1 MHNKRIYVSICFYLV
16 FFKKNICQTFAAAC
30 LMARRSRRIFCCLCY
45 ACRMSGS
52 ILLPPGTQPDA
63 QRLLAA
69 RALRA
74 FIDGYVALLLP
85 YYLTLLGYSALQ
97 IGVIITATLLGS
109 GVTTLSVGFIA
120 HRFRS
125 RALLSAAS
133 LLILATGLSMV
144 LVTDFWPLLIV
155 AFVGTINPSNG
166 DVSIFLPIEQSLLS
180 QTVSPASR
188 TALFARYSLLA
199 GLASAAGAQA
209 AALPAL
215 GAHVFS
221 LGEKSAIQIMFLL
234 YGAAGLGTLW
244 IYRGLSRA
252 IDSQGEAPRAPL
264 GPSKRRVY
272 KLAAVFSIDALGGG
286 FAVQS
291 LLALWFFQR
300 YGLTVSQAGTLFLC
314 TSLLAAFSHLAAS
327 WIAARIGLVNTMVF
341 THLPSNLFI
350 ILVPFMPTLPLAITC
365 LLLRS
370 ALSSMDVPARASYV
384 MAVVT
389 PAERPAA
396 ASVTNVPRSLAAAL
410 SPALAGYMLT
420 VSSFGWPLVVCGVL
434 KIVYDLTL
442 LRMFQSVKPP
452 EESTDKGNP

>member
-1 MHNKRIYVSICFYLV
+1 M
-16 FFKKNICQTFAAAC
+16 
-30 LMARRSRRIFCCLCY
+30 
-45 ACRMSGS
+45 
-52 ILLPPGTQPDA
+52 LLPPGTQPDA
-63 QRLLAA
+63 KRLLAA

-74 FIDGYVALLLP
+74 FTDGYVALLLP

-125 RALLSAAS
+125 RTMLSAAS
-133 LLILATGLSMV
+133 LLMLATGVSMV

-166 DVSIFLPIEQSLLS
+166 DVSVFLPLEQSLLS
-180 QTVSPASR
+180 QTVTPASR

-199 GLASAAGAQA
+199 GLAAAAGAQA

-215 GAHVFS
+215 TAHLFG
-221 LGEKSAIQIMFLL
+221 LAEKNAIQIMFLL

-244 IYRGLSRA
+244 IYRSLSQA
-252 IDSQGEAPRAPL
+252 IDSHGDTPLVPL

-291 LLALWFFQR
+291 LMALWFFQR
-300 YGLTVSQAGTLFLC
+300 HGLTVSQAATLFLC

-327 WIAARIGLVNTMVF
+327 GIASRIGLVNTMVF

-350 ILVPFMPTLPLAITC
+350 ILVPFMPTLPLAIAC
-365 LLLRS
+365 LLIRS
-370 ALSSMDVPARASYV
+370 ALSSMDVPARVSYV

-452 EESTDKGNP
+452 EESPVSTVKENT